1 MVPSCVRFASY
12 YMKTFIITQI
22 AKQYR
27 NKVAVAK
34 YLQVKHLNYMY
45 EYNYWQLLQS
55 YKKALSL

>member
-1 MVPSCVRFASY
+1 
-12 YMKTFIITQI
+12 MKQFLITQI

-27 NKVAVAK
+27 KKIAVAK
-34 YLQVKHLNYMY
+34 YVQVKHLAYMY